1 MTKVYTFTK
10 EQMATI
16 EEGVTNFVKEH
27 VETKIYPRLTE
38 CQKEYISVEDGVLVY
53 KTFLKL
59 VEEVITTDDL
69 GGIDGN
75 YMDTEPITEITEK
88 FLRCI
93 KAIKRGSEFK
103 SWSNSPNFGNG
114 NFYNMV
120 AQTLK
125 EDFESR
131 FDIDSVFK
139 ENNLN
144 IRGKNRKS
152 MILNV
157 VFNLKASCDK
167 RNDFLMGTVS
177 EEDEKA
183 IKSIVKVSE
192 LFNQL
197 VK

>member
-103 SWSNSPNFGNG
+103 SWSNSPNFSGTKYDNSL
-114 NFYNMV
+114 
-120 AQTLK
+120 AQNLK

-131 FDIDSVFK
+131 VNVESVFK
-139 ENNLN
+139 ENKLN

-152 MILNV
+152 MIVNA
-157 VFNLKASCDK
+157 VFNLYASCDM
-167 RNDFLMGTVS
+167 RESYLLGSPS

-183 IKSIVKVSE
+183 IESIVAVSK